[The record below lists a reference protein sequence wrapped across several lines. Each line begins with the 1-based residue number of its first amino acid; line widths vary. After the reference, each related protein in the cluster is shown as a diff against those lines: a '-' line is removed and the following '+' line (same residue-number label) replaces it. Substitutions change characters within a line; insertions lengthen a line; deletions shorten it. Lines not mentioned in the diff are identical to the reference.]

1 VPTVPT
7 SPRAVALWLI
17 ALAGLLVPTAVAAP
31 PTGVPF
37 SPSSPF
43 NLLVPPNAPV
53 ASNGGS
59 LSGRTLGVA
68 YAEYTPAVFVSSP
81 SDPQYTIRLTS
92 GWGPNPLNGKRVR
105 IPAAARRANDSD
117 GHLTIV
123 VPQENLVI
131 SLYQAAQG
139 PSGGTWN
146 ATWGGMAPLN
156 GSGGNQR
163 DSGGGRESGISQLA
177 GLISPDDVR
186 RGIAMGANG
195 DLGHALAMLHNQVS
209 NRSFVHPAISP
220 GGNSSSGLFMG
231 QRVYLDPSL
240 DVNSIRFEGD
250 ARAQRFG
257 RLVARTLQRYGAIVV
272 TNSAA
277 TGFQMVNPVSYT
289 SVGQANPWPELV
301 GPDRSGYYNFTVRA
315 IPSSRLRAMA
325 TSATGVAGPGAG
337 ATPPPTTTP
346 APTTGTRN
354 RTSLTGSRWIRVV
367 RRLGVRSTSQVSF
380 AVTVRSTRAATVK
393 VGARSNDPRGP
404 RKVSRRVATVKAGGS
419 TTIVVRVPVLAG
431 VRAKVTLVVTARDTR
446 GRTVLLQRK
455 TLGFGASGA

>member
-1 VPTVPT
+1 VPI
-7 SPRAVALWLI
+7 SPRAVAVWLI
-17 ALAGLLVPTAVAAP
+17 AFAGLLVPTAIGAP
-31 PTGVPF
+31 PSGVPF

-43 NLLVPPNAPV
+43 NLLVPPNAPT

-177 GLISPDDVR
+177 GLITPDDVR
-186 RGIAMGANG
+186 RGIAQGANG

-209 NRSFVHPAISP
+209 NRSHVHPAIFP

-231 QRVYLDPSL
+231 QRVFLDPSL

-250 ARAQRFG
+250 AKAQRFG

-277 TGFQMVNPVSYT
+277 TGFQMVNPTSYT
-289 SVGQANPWPELV
+289 SIGQANPWPELV
-301 GPDRSGYYNFTVRA
+301 GADRSGYYNFTVRA

-325 TSATGVAGPGAG
+325 TSATGVAPG
-337 ATPPPTTTP
+337 TPPPPITTP
-346 APTTGTRN
+346 GPSGPTTRRPGTAVTRPA
-354 RTSLTGSRWIRVV
+354 WIRIV

-380 AVTVRSTRAATVK
+380 AVTVRSKRAATVK

-404 RKVSRRVATVKAGGS
+404 RKVSRRVASVKAGGS
-419 TTIVVRVPVLAG
+419 TTLVVRVPVRAG
-431 VRAKVTLVVTARDTR
+431 VRAKVTLVVTARDNR
-446 GRTVLLQRK
+446 GRSVVLQRK
-455 TLGFGASGA
+455 TLGFGAPTS

>member
-1 VPTVPT
+1 MPT

-17 ALAGLLVPTAVAAP
+17 AFAGLLVPTAVAAP
-31 PTGVPF
+31 PAGVPF

-105 IPAAARRANDSD
+105 IPAAARRANDGD

-209 NRSFVHPAISP
+209 SRSFVHPAIFP
-220 GGNSSSGLFMG
+220 GGNASSGLFMG
-231 QRVYLDPSL
+231 QRVFLDPSL
-240 DVNSIRFEGD
+240 DVSSIRFEGD

-289 SVGQANPWPELV
+289 SIGQANPWPELV

-325 TSATGVAGPGAG
+325 PAGGNGVSPG
-337 ATPPPTTTP
+337 TPPPPVTSP
-346 APTTGTRN
+346 APSNPATRPGTSVTRP
-354 RTSLTGSRWIRVV
+354 GWIRIV
-367 RRLGVRSTSQVSF
+367 RRLGIRSRAQVSF
-380 AVTVRSTRAATVK
+380 AVTIRSKRAATVK
-393 VGARSNDPRGP
+393 VGARSNDPNGP

-419 TTIVVRVPVLAG
+419 TTVVVRVPVLAG
-431 VRAKVTLVVTARDTR
+431 VRAKVTLVVTARDAR

-455 TLGFGASGA
+455 TLGFGTPGA